1 MRANKLRELLKANKP
16 TLSTH
21 IHTTWPSVVEA
32 IGHTGLYDYVEFV
45 GEYGPFDLH
54 DLDNLAR
61 AGDIY
66 NMSMQLKVDQ
76 EPRGFLAQ
84 RAIGSGFHSILFA
97 DCRSAADVQEC
108 VRIVRA
114 ETPEDKGTYGVATR
128 RFTYMGYGGTKEY
141 VQALRDIVVA
151 IMIEKPGT
159 VDTLEDVL
167 AVKGVDM
174 VQWGGSDYSMG
185 MGRPG
190 ERYSPELR
198 VVERR
203 VFETAIKM
211 GVPPRAEIATADQ
224 AKYFLD
230 MGVRHFSVGT
240 DITVL
245 HQWWKSQGEDMR
257 KALGHDRRRA
267 RRLYKEANV
276 ENKVVQD
283 VVVAPDENWSAVLT
297 PGQVLRIVDL
307 EGKQAVDFLCY
318 NADDPADRYNAAD
331 TMKYNKNVYLG
342 AGHGIYTVR
351 ATKLFTIVADTM
363 GGGHDTIGGCCS
375 AASNM
380 FRYKVPDT
388 PSCYANF
395 LRALA
400 RHGMGE
406 KDIVANINFF
416 MNVPV
421 LADGTMGIVDGK
433 SKPEIPWSSVP
444 RRAFSQWSRTAR
456 RCTTHATGSTPR
468 RSAWW
473 SPIPRG
479 TGSRHNQGALCQ
491 HC

>member
-1 MRANKLRELLKANKP
+1 MRPNKLRELLKSNKP

-21 IHTTWPSVVEA
+21 IHTTWPSIVEA

-159 VDTLEDVL
+159 VDTLEEVL
-167 AVKGVDM
+167 SVKGVDM

-185 MGRPG
+185 IATAG

-211 GVPPRAEIATADQ
+211 GVPPPKHAGRGLDALCCARDVSVSRREPDPAHTVCQLRRHRPERARLAGRRGRGFSASAGARGLRPRADPRR
-224 AKYFLD
+224 AD
-230 MGVRHFSVGT
+230 RHG
-240 DITVL
+240 
-245 HQWWKSQGEDMR
+245 
-257 KALGHDRRRA
+257 AAGHEVPHGRRA
-267 RRLYKEANV
+267 RLSHRSRPAGLARLHL
-276 ENKVVQD
+276 D
-283 VVVAPDENWSAVLT
+283 VPARVLDAPDRQHVVPVGLRRQHRGLDGARSLHDLLSALRDRRGPAAGRLQ
-297 PGQVLRIVDL
+297 PGLGHPDGRRLGRHQRRHGRLSDPVPARTRLRAGLSRVLRHLDRAAGVDDAAL
-307 EGKQAVDFLCY
+307 LGGHPVPERSVRAV
-318 NADDPADRYNAAD
+318 RR
-331 TMKYNKNVYLG
+331 G
-342 AGHGIYTVR
+342 AG
-351 ATKLFTIVADTM
+351 
-363 GGGHDTIGGCCS
+363 
-375 AASNM
+375 
-380 FRYKVPDT
+380 
-388 PSCYANF
+388 
-395 LRALA
+395 
-400 RHGMGE
+400 
-406 KDIVANINFF
+406 
-416 MNVPV
+416 
-421 LADGTMGIVDGK
+421 
-433 SKPEIPWSSVP
+433 
-444 RRAFSQWSRTAR
+444 RRR
-456 RCTTHATGSTPR
+456 
-468 RSAWW
+468 
-473 SPIPRG
+473 
-479 TGSRHNQGALCQ
+479 
-491 HC
+491 